1 MSLIN
6 LEVNLIEFFKNIDQS
21 FFLAVNGF
29 HHPALDFLMFWISS
43 KIIWL
48 PLYSYLLWL
57 IIRAKGIHSL
67 YFVIPAIT
75 LLITATDTISTQLFK
90 EVFQRLRPC
99 HNQELKHLVHLVG
112 NCSGLHGFVS
122 SHAANSFGLA
132 VFVGLFL
139 KKFDQKIIFLLLFWA
154 MLISYSRVYLG
165 VHYPAD
171 VLVGGLLGSFLGYTF
186 YWLNNLVE
194 SRFSKIKLA

>member
-1 MSLIN
+1 MNSIN
-6 LEVNLIEFFKNIDQS
+6 HKLVVIEFLKNIDQS
-21 FFLAVNGF
+21 LFFAVNGF
-29 HHPALDFLMFWISS
+29 HHPALDFVMYWISS

-48 PLYSYLLWL
+48 PFYVFLLWL
-57 IIRAKGIHSL
+57 IIRAKGIQTL
-67 YFVIPAIT
+67 YFVLPTIA
-75 LLITATDTISTQLFK
+75 LLITATDTVSTQLFK

-99 HNQELKHLVHLVG
+99 HNQELKYLVHLVG
-112 NCSGLHGFVS
+112 NCGGLHGFVS

-139 KKFDQKIIFLLLFWA
+139 KKFNQKILFLLLFWA
-154 MLISYSRVYLG
+154 MLISYSRVHLG

-186 YWLNNLVE
+186 YWLNNLIE
-194 SRFSKIKLA
+194 SRFSKIKLD